1 MSPFLLSAQPLQ
13 FVKMTLDEANDL
25 AAVKLVWGWNAGGAP
40 GRLQNPFV
48 ASYFVVNIR

>member
-13 FVKMTLDEANDL
+13 FVKMTLDEANDF
-25 AAVKLVWGWNAGGAP
+25 AAVKLVWGWNASGEP

-48 ASYFVVNIR
+48 ASYFVVKIH